1 MVKEIAKKFVYQNQ
15 LSAEDAGIILSEYC
29 MKFGE
34 RTITPQQLQI
44 MLQLSQMIPW
54 IRLLNTLG
62 KNENFY
68 IMEIYSQEDPN
79 THVRNLVARTLYEY
93 E

>member
-1 MVKEIAKKFVYQNQ
+1 
-15 LSAEDAGIILSEYC
+15 

-34 RTITPQQLQI
+34 RTISPQQLQM

-54 IRLLNTLG
+54 IRLLNLLG
-62 KNENFY
+62 NDENFY

>member
-34 RTITPQQLQI
+34 RTITPQQLQM

-54 IRLLNTLG
+54 IKLINLLGND
-62 KNENFY
+62 ENFY

>member
-44 MLQLSQMIPW
+44 ILQLSQMIPW
-54 IRLLNTLG
+54 IKLINLLGND
-62 KNENFY
+62 ENFY

>member
-54 IRLLNTLG
+54 IKLINLLGND
-62 KNENFY
+62 ENFY

>member
-15 LSAEDAGIILSEYC
+15 LSIEDAGIILSEYC

-34 RTITPQQLQI
+34 RTISPQQLQM

-54 IRLLNTLG
+54 IRLLNLLG
-62 KNENFY
+62 NDENFY

-79 THVRNLVARTLYEY
+79 THIRNLVARTLYEY

>member
-34 RTITPQQLQI
+34 RTITSQQLQI

-62 KNENFY
+62 KDENFY

-79 THVRNLVARTLYEY
+79 TRVRNLVARTLYEY

>member
-15 LSAEDAGIILSEYC
+15 LSIEDAGIILSEYC

-34 RTITPQQLQI
+34 RTISPQQLQM

-54 IRLLNTLG
+54 IRLLNLLG
-62 KNENFY
+62 NDENFY

>member
-15 LSAEDAGIILSEYC
+15 LSIEDAGIILSEYC

-34 RTITPQQLQI
+34 RTISPQQLQM

-54 IRLLNTLG
+54 IRLLNLLG
-62 KNENFY
+62 KDENFY

>member
-15 LSAEDAGIILSEYC
+15 LSIEDAGIILSEYC

-34 RTITPQQLQI
+34 RTISPQQLQI

-54 IRLLNTLG
+54 IRLLNALG
-62 KNENFY
+62 KDENFY

>member
-15 LSAEDAGIILSEYC
+15 LSIEDAGIILSEYC

-34 RTITPQQLQI
+34 RTISPQQLQM
-44 MLQLSQMIPW
+44 MLQLNQMIPW
-54 IRLLNTLG
+54 IRLLNLLG
-62 KNENFY
+62 NDENFY